1 VVNMT
6 HTAFRCWT
14 VTRCW
19 RRLIAMSLVAT
30 GLTISF
36 TSFAAEAAAATSPAS
51 TTSTAEEVADAL
63 ASVNYYRAMAKL
75 PPVTINDAFAA
86 GARNHSCY
94 MLLNG
99 MSHDEASTAPGY
111 STDGQY
117 SGKHANIA
125 VTSDAAKTAD
135 GFVELWMGAPFH
147 AIGILRP
154 NLTSVAYGSCTDPAA
169 PLAWRKAATL
179 DVLSNLAPR
188 KALDAPIVWPG
199 DGSTT
204 KLNRFVVETPDPLA
218 MCGWPSGGG
227 LPVIAMLPES
237 PTNPSA
243 TITGPSGPL
252 EVCTLA
258 QNNVA
263 DPAAKS
269 ILTGNNA
276 VTVLPRN
283 PLAPGRYTVTLNTA
297 ARVVTWSFT
306 VDPSADRSTQ
316 PAPVPAQ
323 PAPDTAVIGPGGGV
337 TPIAPL
343 RIADTRQ
350 ALGATRLVGGVVTRL
365 QVTGK
370 GTVPADANAASANFT
385 VVNTARDGYLTAY
398 ACTPT
403 PPTASTLNFTAGSTT
418 PHAAL
423 IPLDAA
429 GGLCVYT
436 NADTDLVVDITGWV
450 SPSSTGRFTPTAA
463 TRVLDTRI
471 AMNAAG
477 KLPAGQT
484 LEVQVTG
491 AATNIPVDA
500 TAVSINITAI
510 DPTTDSYVTVYPCS
524 TARPLASTLNPST
537 TMIESNSIIVGVS
550 TTGTVCFYSP
560 VAVDLV
566 ADVSGYVTANA
577 GSAFIP
583 LKAIRALDTRD
594 PQPILNLGGGG
605 KPFAAGSTHEIPLAG
620 IRGIPANALVMSIN
634 ITSTE
639 SQGAGYLTIWPCTS
653 TRPTVSALNA
663 SPALTI
669 ANSNQAQL
677 SSRGS
682 LCVYTQ
688 TDTHLIIDI
697 NGYWK

>member
-1 VVNMT
+1 M
-6 HTAFRCWT
+6 A
-14 VTRCW
+14 
-19 RRLIAMSLVAT
+19 LSLVAT
-30 GLTISF
+30 ALTISF
-36 TSFAAEAAAATSPAS
+36 SSLAAEAAPAS
-51 TTSTAEEVADAL
+51 TTSGAAEVADAL

-75 PPVTINDAFAA
+75 PAVTINDSFAA

-111 STDGQY
+111 TTDGQY

-135 GFVELWMGAPFH
+135 GFVELWMAAPFH

-169 PLAWRKAATL
+169 PLAWRKGATL
-179 DVLSNLAPR
+179 DVLSSLAPR
-188 KALDAPIVWPG
+188 KALAAPIVWPG

-204 KLNRFVVETPDPLA
+204 KLDRFIVETPDPLA

-227 LPVIAMLPES
+227 LPVIAMLPEA
-237 PTNPSA
+237 PINPSA

-269 ILTGNNA
+269 ILAGNNA

-283 PLAPGRYTVTLNTA
+283 PLAPGRYTVTLSTA

-306 VDPSADRSTQ
+306 VDPAASRANQ
-316 PAPVPAQ
+316 PAPIPAQ
-323 PAPDTAVIGPGGGV
+323 PATIPGQPVPNTAVIGPGGGV

-350 ALGATRLVGGVVTRL
+350 AMGATRLAAGVVTRL

-418 PHAAL
+418 PNAAL

-429 GGLCVYT
+429 GGLCVYS

-471 AMNAAG
+471 PMNAPGRLA
-477 KLPAGQT
+477 AGQT
-484 LEVQVTG
+484 LEVQMTG
-491 AATNIPVDA
+491 GATNIPLDA
-500 TAVSINITAI
+500 TAVSINVTAI
-510 DPTTDSYVTVYPCS
+510 DPTTDSYVTVYPCA
-524 TARPLASTLNPST
+524 TARPLASTLNPSAT
-537 TMIESNSIIVGVS
+537 TIESNSIIVGVS
-550 TTGTVCFYSP
+550 TTGTVCFFSP

-566 ADVSGYVTANA
+566 ADVSGYVSASA

-583 LKAIRALDTRD
+583 LSAIRALDTRD

-605 KPFAAGSTHEIPLAG
+605 KPLAAGSTLEIPLAG
-620 IRGIPANALVMSIN
+620 VRGIPANALVMSIN
-634 ITSTE
+634 VTATE
-639 SQGAGYLTIWPCTS
+639 SRDAGYLTIWPCTS

-663 SPALTI
+663 SPAITI